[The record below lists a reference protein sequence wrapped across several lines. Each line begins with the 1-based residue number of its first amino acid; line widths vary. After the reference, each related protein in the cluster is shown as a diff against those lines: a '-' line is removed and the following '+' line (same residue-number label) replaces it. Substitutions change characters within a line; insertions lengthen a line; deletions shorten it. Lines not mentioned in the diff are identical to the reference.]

1 MVSGPPSH
9 SRTPSDSLPRSERT
23 ATSTI
28 HEATFRDGRGR
39 LARERERALARE
51 REKERERKEGGGEG
65 VRACLMPRPAVFG
78 VHLAQLDRLDGRT
91 VIAAPCT
98 QSPCLRLPKPP
109 KVRGRLPIIT
119 HQKLK
124 SYA

>member
-1 MVSGPPSH
+1 MSGPPSH
-9 SRTPSDSLPRSERT
+9 SVVRLSPSLRTHCHERDPRSYVQRREGTTRT
-23 ATSTI
+23 
-28 HEATFRDGRGR
+28 
-39 LARERERALARE
+39 REGESARE
-51 REKERERKEGGGEG
+51 REKERGRKEGGGEG

-119 HQKLK
+119 HLMLK